1 MYAVIQKGVHQY
13 KVHLG
18 QFLKLEKLQ
27 LRPGQNWKCQQVL
40 LFQEEDGHLVS
51 GQPYIKTA
59 EVQARIIRHGKSK
72 KVLVFKKNRRKGYRR
87 TKGHRQEFTEV
98 YIEALCSPSG
108 KWLKKK
114 YSISSKATTEK
125 SGEKI
130 KEDKQKE

>member
-1 MYAVIQKGVHQY
+1 MYAVIEKGVHQY

-27 LRPGQNWKCQQVL
+27 LRPGQNWRCQQVL

-51 GQPYIKTA
+51 GTPYVEAA

-108 KWLKKK
+108 KWSKKK
-114 YSISSKATTEK
+114 IFCFS
-125 SGEKI
+125 
-130 KEDKQKE
+130 